1 MTPRVT
7 VVIPTAGRPRLVT
20 RAVESALSQTLRE
33 IEVVVVIDGPDAMTE
48 KALSAIV
55 DPRLRTVRRPKGG
68 PGAARNA
75 GVEAAAGEWVA
86 LLDDDDLWAP
96 GKLERQLAVAESSAL
111 AYPIVAGRVAADDG
125 SGRVQVWPRRLPAAG
140 ETLGDYLLV
149 RRSLFWGESLIHTST
164 ILTRRSLLR
173 EVRFREDMACHEDM
187 DWLLRA
193 THVEGAGV
201 VFVPG
206 AEPLATWTIDLGR
219 SRASRIGD
227 WRESLGWAR
236 VEHTLI
242 SRRAYAGFLLTNVAA
257 HAARQ
262 RSASALW
269 QLPLEAFRHGRPR
282 VRDLALFAG
291 MWLLPEAARMRAAD
305 LWHRRG
311 RS

>member
-1 MTPRVT
+1 M
-7 VVIPTAGRPRLVT
+7 IPTAGRPRLVT
-20 RAVESALSQTLRE
+20 RAAESALSQTLRE
-33 IEVVVVIDGPDAMTE
+33 IEVVVVIDGPDTMTE
-48 KALSAIV
+48 KALSAIA
-55 DPRLRTVRRPKGG
+55 DRRLRTVRRPKGG

-96 GKLERQLAVAESSAL
+96 EKLERQLAVAESSAL

-140 ETLGDYLLV
+140 EALGDYLLV
-149 RRSLFWGESLIHTST
+149 RRSPFWGDSLIHTST

-193 THVEGAGV
+193 ARVEGAGV
-201 VFVPG
+201 TFVPG
-206 AEPLATWTIDLGR
+206 AEPLATWNVDLGR
-219 SRASRIGD
+219 ARASRNSD

-242 SRRAYAGFLLTNVAA
+242 SPRAYAGFLLTNVAA

-305 LWHRRG
+305 LWHRRR